1 MDKIS
6 ESRIDTIHPA
16 IRDYARNFLTE
27 AENAGIILRITA
39 GYRTFE
45 EQDHLYAQGRTAP
58 GKIVT
63 NAKGGDSP
71 HNYGLAI
78 DVVPMVGG
86 QPDWDSALWEQ
97 ISDIGKDA
105 GFAWGG
111 DFKSFKDKPHFEK
124 LFGLNIY
131 DLRKLYDTGRDTD
144 GYIKLP

>member
-6 ESRIDTIHPA
+6 ASRIDTIHPA
-16 IRDYARNFLTE
+16 IRDYARNFINE
-27 AENAGIILRITA
+27 AENTGIILRITA

-45 EQDHLYAQGRTAP
+45 EQDHLYEQGRTAP

-86 QPDWDSALWEQ
+86 QPDWNSTLWEQ

-105 GFAWGG
+105 GFSWGG
-111 DFKSFKDKPHFEK
+111 DFKSIKDKPHFEK

-131 DLRKLYDTGRDTD
+131 DLRKLYDSDRDTD